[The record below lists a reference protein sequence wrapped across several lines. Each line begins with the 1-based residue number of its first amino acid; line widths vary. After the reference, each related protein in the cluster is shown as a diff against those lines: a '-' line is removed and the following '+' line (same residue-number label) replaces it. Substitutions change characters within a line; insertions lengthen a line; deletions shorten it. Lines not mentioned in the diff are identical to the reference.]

1 MLEEFQVKNIIIPKE
16 LIPWMRSNHAGE
28 TGAVWIYK
36 GARCAFW
43 SKKIILMAR
52 EHEKCEIEHLI
63 VMEGLVKD
71 SNKSKLLI
79 IWKFMGFML
88 GFLPSLLGYKSFCVT
103 INAVETFVKTH
114 YEEQI
119 DYLKKKNY
127 HPALLQI
134 LQKCSYDE
142 ISHQQDA
149 AKELGDLR
157 FRSLGLIWFSIV
169 KFGSAFAV
177 RVAKII

>member
-1 MLEEFQVKNIIIPKE
+1 
-16 LIPWMRSNHAGE
+16 
-28 TGAVWIYK
+28 
-36 GARCAFW
+36 
-43 SKKIILMAR
+43 
-52 EHEKCEIEHLI
+52 
-63 VMEGLVKD
+63 
-71 SNKSKLLI
+71 
-79 IWKFMGFML
+79 
-88 GFLPSLLGYKSFCVT
+88 
-103 INAVETFVKTH
+103 
-114 YEEQI
+114 
-119 DYLKKKNY
+119 
-127 HPALLQI
+127 LQI